1 MLELAKIKYDS
12 MTLYEMSDLLSA
24 HLQLKIVTNSYLK
37 KGLHR
42 NLWKTTLLTNLPPS
56 RTKFGFQLY
65 LFKTPRNVM
74 ASFYIH

>member
-37 KGLHR
+37 KAS
-42 NLWKTTLLTNLPPS
+42 NVITN
-56 RTKFGFQLY
+56 FLY
-65 LFKTPRNVM
+65 LNLVDHV
-74 ASFYIH
+74 SI